1 MSLGHASIVAA
12 ATAAQVNIHPKSW
25 SISSPDFKCEEIVDF
40 IMSNLHAPADVAL
53 GVFVWNEP
61 FVKRILSSL
70 TTFNFRGR
78 IILGGPQISYVKKGL
93 ENYYPEADVF
103 IRGYAEKPL
112 VDLLL
117 SSESKP
123 AIKGVHYAGDPDQST
138 SATADLEDL
147 PSPTSQALSLQIALF
162 AGRPN
167 VAVNSGVLFANT
179 VSLPGL

>member
-1 MSLGHASIVAA
+1 M
-12 ATAAQVNIHPKSW
+12 
-25 SISSPDFKCEEIVDF
+25 
-40 IMSNLHAPADVAL
+40 
-53 GVFVWNEP
+53 WNEP